1 MNQKPIFVNRN
12 FLECCGYP
20 AYLKTGYLGKFS
32 VRPDAIHPT
41 PDNGRKLFF
50 IPDIR
55 HFRYLCVRTDIQLS
69 LSCIRLDIL
78 IAISDWILDIIKRKV
93 FRLDIW
99 LAGYPVH
106 SRFF

>member
-1 MNQKPIFVNRN
+1 MDQRFFFAAEKSSQKFLDLSNILCREGGGGRCMNQKPIFVNRN

-20 AYLKTGYLGKFS
+20 AYLKTGYLAKFS

-55 HFRYLCVRTDIQLS
+55 HFR
-69 LSCIRLDIL
+69 
-78 IAISDWILDIIKRKV
+78 
-93 FRLDIW
+93 
-99 LAGYPVH
+99 
-106 SRFF
+106 